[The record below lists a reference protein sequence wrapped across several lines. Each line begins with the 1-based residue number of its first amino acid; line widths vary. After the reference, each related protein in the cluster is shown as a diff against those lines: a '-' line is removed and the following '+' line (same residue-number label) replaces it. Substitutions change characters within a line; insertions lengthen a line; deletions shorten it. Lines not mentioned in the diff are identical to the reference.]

1 MEDRQFDCHKEKGSG
16 PISRKWR
23 WREMEWRE
31 RAERRQKFP
40 KALPFLVFFSSNQLD
55 RGGPDVASL
64 ARLSMSNPIT
74 IILAPQFCLVW
85 DCCRSRQRGSA
96 RNTGHAGSWQVRR
109 RLGVDAR
116 RTIEFVNSPTP
127 PSSALSAAF
136 HRRLVSVTSSPLAL
150 APECPPQRSPCYGS
164 GTFPLE
170 SLPRGARGE
179 SNCHHFGPR
188 FA

>member
-1 MEDRQFDCHKEKGSG
+1 MDQSRGSG
-16 PISRKWR
+16 DGGR
-23 WREMEWRE
+23 WSGE

-40 KALPFLVFFSSNQLD
+40 KALPFLVLFSSNHAD

-150 APECPPQRSPCYGS
+150 APVRLCDLHVTEVAHFPSNASPVEPVENPIATTS
-164 GTFPLE
+164 GQDL
-170 SLPRGARGE
+170 L
-179 SNCHHFGPR
+179 SN
-188 FA
+188 A